1 VSPPLRRRITF
12 LLASVVVATLGVIGF
27 FAATAWRPVHEVVL
41 SSERRPSDLI
51 LSNDSY
57 ASLIDTHAR
66 PYVFNSQ
73 RGPGQ
78 VLVYGAEHVR
88 DPADPRCAE
97 IERAWNEFHPT
108 VALVESRLGIMFPQL
123 MDPVRTFGEPGLVH
137 ALARRDGVP
146 TYTWEP
152 PVATLVK
159 SVLDQGFTREQVA
172 LRMHLGSYFSNLRH
186 GRPKDPEAF
195 VRDTFARRNRWPGIE
210 DAFASIADL
219 DAAWKREFP
228 GGPDWRDVSDEFG
241 LPGFLARMD
250 LNLARDQHLV
260 AVVNELTAR
269 HQRVFVIAGSSHA
282 VKVHPALQ
290 PSSDGGSGID

>member
-1 VSPPLRRRITF
+1 MTPTARRRIILFTASAV
-12 LLASVVVATLGVIGF
+12 LAALAAIAV
-27 FAATAWRPVHEVVL
+27 FAATAWRRVDEFT
-41 SSERRPSDLI
+41 PSRAPAPNPLI
-51 LSNDSY
+51 LTGDAY
-57 ASLIDTHAR
+57 GALVDTHAR
-66 PYVFNSQ
+66 PYVFHSR
-73 RGPGQ
+73 RGPGE
-78 VLVYGAEHVR
+78 VLVYGAEHTI
-88 DPADPRCAE
+88 DPNDPQCADITRRWDA
-97 IERAWNEFHPT
+97 FQPT
-108 VALVESRLGIMFPQL
+108 VALVESRLGILFPQL

-172 LRMHLGSYFSNLRH
+172 LRMHLGPYFSNLRH
-186 GRPKDPEAF
+186 GKPKDPEAF
-195 VRDTFARRNRWPGIE
+195 VRDTLAERNRWPGIE
-210 DAFASIADL
+210 GALATIAQL
-219 DAAWKREFP
+219 DAAWTREFP
-228 GGPDWRDVSDEFG
+228 IGPDWRDVSDQFG

-290 PSSDGGSGID
+290 PTLEGGSGID